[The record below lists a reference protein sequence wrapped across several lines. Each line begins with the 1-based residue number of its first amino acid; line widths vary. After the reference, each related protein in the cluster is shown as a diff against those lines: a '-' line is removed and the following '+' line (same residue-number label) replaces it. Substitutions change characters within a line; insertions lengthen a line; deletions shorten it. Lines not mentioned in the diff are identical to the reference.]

1 MGDLNYALNSSEQRQ
16 CERLSKALMS
26 PIAQYQ
32 KSKALANGSSPGW
45 GVTMVIL
52 GALAFVCGT
61 LICRVSREDYRSLR
75 DWFVSKMDSVYEEF
89 HP

>member
-1 MGDLNYALNSSEQRQ
+1 MGDLNYTLTSSEQRQ
-16 CERLSKALMS
+16 CERLSKALMA

-32 KSKALANGSSPGW
+32 KSKATEVGTSPGW

-52 GALAFVCGT
+52 GALAFVCGV
-61 LICRVSREDYRSLR
+61 LICRVTREDYRSLR
-75 DWFVSKMDSVYEEF
+75 DWFVAKMDSVYDEF